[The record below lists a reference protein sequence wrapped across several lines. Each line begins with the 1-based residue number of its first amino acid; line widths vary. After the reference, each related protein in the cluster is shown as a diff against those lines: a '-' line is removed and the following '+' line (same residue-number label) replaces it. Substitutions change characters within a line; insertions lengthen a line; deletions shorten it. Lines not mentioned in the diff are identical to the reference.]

1 MLGCIS
7 AGFGKTQWTVPLVL
21 VGGNVAVKPIVQAT
35 HEQRTKGRRLKNG
48 RTFWGR
54 VMRVRRKFLTSV
66 WCYFTRAQM
75 QTVTTEQLGG
85 DYKGIKCQFDDEAK
99 VEVRKWPFSIAE
111 QDEAQT
117 GSLRASTSSFHVSHY
132 ENDVRYRTNLSCFVF
147 VVVLRPFLVTVLHI
161 RGSLS
166 TPWPGDYR
174 WKVAFCLILACLL
187 MYYQVLIHTPPYV
200 RSRDTSLSTLWSITW
215 HFFSVNTNFT

>member
-1 MLGCIS
+1 
-7 AGFGKTQWTVPLVL
+7 
-21 VGGNVAVKPIVQAT
+21 
-35 HEQRTKGRRLKNG
+35 
-48 RTFWGR
+48 
-54 VMRVRRKFLTSV
+54 MRVRRKFLTSV

-75 QTVTTEQLGG
+75 QTVTTEQLAG

-187 MYYQVLIHTPPYV
+187 MYYQVLIYTPPYV
-200 RSRDTSLSTLWSITW
+200 RSCTHAGLKLQVGSFRRAHQTVEKTAIPPTGSLWRISRGPSPTISVTFQNCHSDIHTVIFQLCGFEKSARDWTS
-215 HFFSVNTNFT
+215 V